1 MRTHPL
7 FAAAALTLVASQAQA
22 QGEFTF
28 NVNQSL
34 SAWNWTANT
43 SLGAMIGIPDNT
55 FESAGTVDMNVEEG
69 ADPISSASYESA
81 IVATV
86 PAQLHGQI
94 PNPIPIFPPLADVYI
109 DNMVL
114 SWTSPTFSVAA
125 DGSFTTDIV
134 TTVISGDLTIV
145 PLVGSTTVTPLAGT
159 VSDPNPISG
168 FVTSSGGSLH
178 FDYDS
183 TSVFVFDDPGS
194 GLSATFT
201 LTGRI
206 DADADCP
213 GATNYC
219 STNANSSGGPAVI
232 SLAGSSSLSAN
243 NWVLE
248 AAPVPNNWGIFFY
261 GGNQVAGGNGI
272 PFGDGRLCVGAG
284 QVFRGSPRL
293 ASGNVHSYDIGVQN
307 PPSTNGTIHVGTEW
321 HFQAWFR
328 DPQGSGGSG
337 FNLSNGLTVQA
348 CP

>member
-1 MRTHPL
+1 MRITPL
-7 FAAAALTLVASQAQA
+7 FAAGALTLVASQAQA

-28 NVNQSL
+28 NVNQTL
-34 SAWNWTANT
+34 SAWSWTADT

-55 FESAGTVDMNVEEG
+55 FETAGTVEMNIDEG
-69 ADPISSASYESA
+69 ANPISSASYEGASVLT
-81 IVATV
+81 I

-109 DNMVL
+109 DNMEL

-125 DGSFTTDIV
+125 DGSFTTDII
-134 TTVISGDLTIV
+134 TTVVSGDLTIV
-145 PLVGSTTVTPLAGT
+145 PLAGSTTVTPLAGT

-168 FVTSSGGSLH
+168 FVTSSGGSIH

-183 TSVFVFDDPGS
+183 TSVFIFDDPAS
-194 GLSATFT
+194 GMSATFT
-201 LTGRI
+201 LTGRM
-206 DADADCP
+206 DADASCP
-213 GATNYC
+213 GTSNFC
-219 STNANSSGGPAVI
+219 STNANSSGGPAAI
-232 SLAGSSSLSAN
+232 SLAGSSSISAN
-243 NWVLE
+243 NWVVE
-248 AAPVPNNWGIFFY
+248 ATPVPNNWGIFFY
-261 GGNQVAGGNGI
+261 GANQVAGGNGI

-284 QVFRGSPRL
+284 QVYRGSPRM

-307 PPSTNGTIHVGTEW
+307 PPSASGTITVGSIW

-337 FNLSNGLTVQA
+337 YNFSDGLTVQA